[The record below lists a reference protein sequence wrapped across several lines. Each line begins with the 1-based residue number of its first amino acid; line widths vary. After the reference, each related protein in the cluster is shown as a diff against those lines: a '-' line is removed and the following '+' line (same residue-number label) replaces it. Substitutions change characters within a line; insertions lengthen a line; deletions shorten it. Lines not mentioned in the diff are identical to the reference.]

1 MKSELGPPAPVVTG
15 RRKAALAGD
24 ERIRFVAIGAWNTLA
39 GYLIFVVIHLLAG
52 DGLGPALTLLV
63 SYCFALPQS
72 FVTQRLLVFRTR
84 GPWTRQFCRFT
95 AANSIIFFANLMLL
109 PLAVSATKV
118 DAAIV
123 QAALVAFFTVASYL
137 AHKHFSFA
145 SLK

>member
-1 MKSELGPPAPVVTG
+1 MAW
-15 RRKAALAGD
+15 AGD
-24 ERIRFVAIGAWNTLA
+24 ERIRFLAIGAWNTLA

-52 DGLGPALTLLV
+52 AWLGPALTLVV

-72 FVTQRLLVFRTR
+72 FLTQRLLVFRTR
-84 GPWTRQFCRFT
+84 GRWIRQFFRFT

-109 PLAVSATKV
+109 PLAVSVTQL

-145 SLK
+145 SPK